1 MMFFDRCS
9 IFFSVSILREYAD
22 STMCCCQCR
31 VEFVEIRPV
40 REVALL
46 FTYERYLYAMSIQR
60 WTRRGYSLLKRKS
73 LYIDGGV

>member
-1 MMFFDRCS
+1 MSSTSFFLDYFSNKMMFFDRYS

-46 FTYERYLYAMSIQR
+46 FT
-60 WTRRGYSLLKRKS
+60 
-73 LYIDGGV
+73 